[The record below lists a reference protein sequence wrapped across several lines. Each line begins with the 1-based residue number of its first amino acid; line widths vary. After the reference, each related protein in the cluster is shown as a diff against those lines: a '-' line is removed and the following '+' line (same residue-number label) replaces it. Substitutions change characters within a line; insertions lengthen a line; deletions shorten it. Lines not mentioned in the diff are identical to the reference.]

1 MKRLR
6 TLLPLLFLLLLSTAT
21 MQAQTQSTEER
32 LQVLKVAF
40 LTKKLNLTTDEAEK
54 FWPIYNDY
62 EDKRETAKKK
72 LLENRKKVR
81 NNSTG
86 SDSLS
91 TVDLD
96 AIIAYEA
103 DFDENDAKLKRDLN
117 TRLKK
122 VLPVRKIALLYV
134 AEEEFKKEILRMVAE
149 ADKKPATDTTQQKKG
164 N

>member
-21 MQAQTQSTEER
+21 LQAQTQSTEER

-72 LLENRKKVR
+72 LLENRKKVK

>member
-1 MKRLR
+1 MKRMR
-6 TLLPLLFLLLLSTAT
+6 ALLPLLFLLLLSTALR
-21 MQAQTQSTEER
+21 AQTSTTAEQIQ
-32 LQVLKVAF
+32 LLKVAF
-40 LTKKLNLTTDEAEK
+40 LTKKLNLTTEEAQK
-54 FWPIYNDY
+54 FWPIYNDF

-72 LLENRKKVR
+72 LLENRKKVKS
-81 NNSTG
+81 NSTG

-91 TVDLD
+91 SADLD

-117 TRLKK
+117 SRLKK

-134 AEEEFKKEILRMVAE
+134 AEEEFKKELLRQVAE
-149 ADKKPATDTTQQKKG
+149 ADKKSGSDTTQQKKG